1 MNLEGD
7 QERSGLEPVERE
19 TRERYPWLLHSCLIG
34 VCDVPILV
42 PPPQCSTGI
51 GAAKFVFWGVRK
63 SGSGESCSSDTITTM
78 QLRGKYHTSKNAI

>member
-42 PPPQCSTGI
+42 PPPSVVQVLEQQSSYSG
-51 GAAKFVFWGVRK
+51 GFASLGQGKVAAL
-63 SGSGESCSSDTITTM
+63 I
-78 QLRGKYHTSKNAI
+78 Q